1 MSIVITVTPTPA
13 ETTAETTAAPTDPTA
28 ATTKATTAPAGTTA
42 GEIPYK
48 LMTFVHRDV
57 VNLYAGPGTKYPIVS
72 TISYGSSI
80 ELVAITME
88 PNSGWCRTAV
98 GQYVKADDLGTE
110 SYFENC
116 ENIRNLI
123 IANLQSRGFWFPDA
137 PVNGK
142 GWSAATVNSCYFDE
156 KWAEEFLGKFASL
169 EKFRDLGNG
178 CGVTSISV
186 WIAMNP
192 DDGLEYVYCSSTDCV
207 YPTTTPVA

>member
-98 GQYVKADDLGTE
+98 GQYVKADDLGTA
-110 SYFENC
+110 SY
-116 ENIRNLI
+116 LK
-123 IANLQSRGFWFPDA
+123 IA
-137 PVNGK
+137 K
-142 GWSAATVNSCYFDE
+142 ISAT
-156 KWAEEFLGKFASL
+156 
-169 EKFRDLGNG
+169 
-178 CGVTSISV
+178 
-186 WIAMNP
+186 
-192 DDGLEYVYCSSTDCV
+192 
-207 YPTTTPVA
+207 